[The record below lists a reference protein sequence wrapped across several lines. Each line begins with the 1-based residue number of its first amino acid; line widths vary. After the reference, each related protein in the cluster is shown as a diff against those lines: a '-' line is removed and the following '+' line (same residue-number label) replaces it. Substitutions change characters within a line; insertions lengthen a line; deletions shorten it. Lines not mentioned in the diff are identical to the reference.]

1 MFFENEFDIKIII
14 FLLVGSFLIKRAII
28 FADQTWVKTFSNT
41 ATIYFLPIIVH
52 FITKAISGNIALS
65 LGMIGALSIV
75 RFRNPVKSPFELVI
89 FFLLITLGITSSVDT
104 NLTIILTIISV
115 IILVFIKLF
124 NLFFKKIKKENIYS
138 LSFDEA
144 DLTNTLEIKS
154 SKSIEELKY
163 NKLLRG
169 YSFYQDSHVYRFSS
183 QNNQD
188 LEEIIKKYENENFIL
203 FINYNKN

>member
-1 MFFENEFDIKIII
+1 MFFENEFEIKIII
-14 FLLVGSFLIKRAII
+14 ILLVGSFLIKRAII

-115 IILVFIKLF
+115 IILVSIKLF
-124 NLFFKKIKKENIYS
+124 NFFFKKIKKENIYS

-169 YSFYQDSHVYRFSS
+169 YSFYQDSHIYRFSS

>member
-115 IILVFIKLF
+115 IILVSIKLF

-169 YSFYQDSHVYRFSS
+169 YSFYQDSHIYRFSS

>member
-1 MFFENEFDIKIII
+1 MFTDGELEIKIIFI
-14 FLLVGSFLIKRAII
+14 LFIGSFLIRRAII

-75 RFRNPVKSPFELVI
+75 RFRNPVKSPFELVV
-89 FFLLITLGITSSVDT
+89 FFLLITLGITSSVSES
-104 NLTIILTIISV
+104 LPIILTIISLV
-115 IILVFIKLF
+115 ILIAIKLF
-124 NLFFKKIKKENIYS
+124 NEINKKINKTNLYS
-138 LSFDEA
+138 QSFDEA

-154 SKSIEELKY
+154 TKSIEELM
-163 NKLLRG
+163 NNSLLKG
-169 YSFYQDSHVYRFSS
+169 YSFYDNCHIYRFGSS
-183 QNNQD
+183 NNNT
-188 LEEIIKKYENENFIL
+188 LEKIVKEYENKDFIL

>member
-89 FFLLITLGITSSVDT
+89 FFLLITLGITSVDT

-115 IILVFIKLF
+115 IILIFIKLF

>member
-115 IILVFIKLF
+115 IILVSIKLF

-183 QNNQD
+183 QKNQD

>member
-1 MFFENEFDIKIII
+1 MYLESGFEIKIIFI
-14 FLLVGSFLIKRAII
+14 LLIGSFLIKRAII

-89 FFLLITLGITSSVDT
+89 FFLLITLGITSSVNDI
-104 NLTIILTIISV
+104 LPIILTIIST
-115 IILVFIKLF
+115 IILIMIKLF
-124 NLFFKKIKKENIYS
+124 NLFNKKFRKENIYS
-138 LSFDEA
+138 QSFDEA

-154 SKSIEELKY
+154 TKTIEELMT
-163 NKLLRG
+163 NQLLKG
-169 YSFYQDSHVYRFSS
+169 YSFYENCHIYRLSS
-183 QNNQD
+183 SNKEY
-188 LEEIIKKYENENFIL
+188 LEKIVRKYENENFIL

>member
-1 MFFENEFDIKIII
+1 MIYNDLVEIDLIVI
-14 FLLVGSFLIKRAII
+14 LLIGSFLIKRAII

-41 ATIYFLPIIVH
+41 ATIYFLPIIVY

-89 FFLLITLGITSSVDT
+89 FFLLITLGITSSVDK
-104 NLTIILTIISV
+104 NLTIVLIIISLTILVMMKVV
-115 IILVFIKLF
+115 ILL
-124 NLFFKKIKKENIYS
+124 NKKIRKENMFS

-144 DLTNTLEIKS
+144 DLNNTLEIKS
-154 SKSIEELKY
+154 SKSIEEFMSNRYLK
-163 NKLLRG
+163 G
-169 YSFYQDSHVYRFSS
+169 YSFYENCHIYRFSS
-183 QNNQD
+183 SNNNE
-188 LEEIIKKYENENFIL
+188 LEKIVKKYENENFVL

>member
-14 FLLVGSFLIKRAII
+14 ILLVGSFLIKRAII

-89 FFLLITLGITSSVDT
+89 FFLLITLGITSSVNN
-104 NLTIILTIISV
+104 NLTIILTIISI

-154 SKSIEELKY
+154 SKSIEELMN

-169 YSFYQDSHVYRFSS
+169 YSFYENSHIYRFSAP
-183 QNNQD
+183 NNQD
-188 LEEIIKKYENENFIL
+188 LEEIVKKYENENFIL
-203 FINYNKN
+203 FINYTKN

>member
-1 MFFENEFDIKIII
+1 MFFENEFEIKIII
-14 FLLVGSFLIKRAII
+14 ILLIGSFLIKRAII

-89 FFLLITLGITSSVDT
+89 FFLLITLGITSSVND
-104 NLTIILTIISV
+104 NLTIILTIISLA
-115 IILVFIKLF
+115 ILVFIKLF
-124 NLFFKKIKKENIYS
+124 NLLFKKIKRENTYS

-154 SKSIEELKY
+154 SKSIEEFMY

-169 YSFYQDSHVYRFSS
+169 YSFYENSHIYRFSS
-183 QNNQD
+183 PNNKD
-188 LEEIIKKYENENFIL
+188 LEEIVKKYENEKFIL
-203 FINYNKN
+203 FVNYNKN

>member
-1 MFFENEFDIKIII
+1 MFLDGEFEVKIIFI
-14 FLLVGSFLIKRAII
+14 LLIGSFLIRRAII

-75 RFRNPVKSPFELVI
+75 RFRNPVKSPFELVV
-89 FFLLITLGITSSVDT
+89 FFLLITLGITSSVSES
-104 NLTIILTIISV
+104 LPIILTIISLV
-115 IILVFIKLF
+115 ILIGIKLF
-124 NLFFKKIKKENIYS
+124 NEINKKINKRNLYS
-138 LSFDEA
+138 QSFDEA

-154 SKSIEELKY
+154 TKLIEELMNNSQLK
-163 NKLLRG
+163 G
-169 YSFYQDSHVYRFSS
+169 YSFYDNCHIYRFGSS
-183 QNNQD
+183 NNNT
-188 LEEIIKKYENENFIL
+188 LEKIVKEYENKDFIL

>member
-115 IILVFIKLF
+115 
-124 NLFFKKIKKENIYS
+124 
-138 LSFDEA
+138 
-144 DLTNTLEIKS
+144 
-154 SKSIEELKY
+154 
-163 NKLLRG
+163 
-169 YSFYQDSHVYRFSS
+169 
-183 QNNQD
+183 
-188 LEEIIKKYENENFIL
+188 
-203 FINYNKN
+203 

>member
-1 MFFENEFDIKIII
+1 MFFGNEFDIKIII
-14 FLLVGSFLIKRAII
+14 ILLVASFLIKRAII

-89 FFLLITLGITSSVDT
+89 FFLLITLGITSSVND
-104 NLTIILTIISV
+104 NLTIILTIISLA
-115 IILVFIKLF
+115 ILIFIKLF
-124 NLFFKKIKKENIYS
+124 NLLLNKIKKENIYS

-154 SKSIEELKY
+154 SKSIEELMY

-169 YSFYQDSHVYRFSS
+169 YSFYENSHVYRFSS
-183 QNNQD
+183 PNNKD
-188 LEEIIKKYENENFIL
+188 LEEIVKKYENENFIH

>member
-1 MFFENEFDIKIII
+1 
-14 FLLVGSFLIKRAII
+14 
-28 FADQTWVKTFSNT
+28 
-41 ATIYFLPIIVH
+41 
-52 FITKAISGNIALS
+52 
-65 LGMIGALSIV
+65 MIGALSIV

-115 IILVFIKLF
+115 IILVSIKLF

-169 YSFYQDSHVYRFSS
+169 YSFYQDSHIYRFSS